1 MVPGALVWEKAD
13 IFFSGGRNSVVPGYV
28 YIVYI
33 TGRGLCPAGGNHL
46 PRQPDPELESR
57 ILNAAQKLW
66 KRGGG
71 KALTMRAVAKAA
83 KTNTPSVYRRFR
95 HREDILRA
103 IMQRIRLEIAAV
115 LEGASSPEEA
125 CERYLDYALSH
136 PREYEL
142 FYQHEYE
149 LFYSPRSIRAGA
161 KTGGRP
167 ARDAMKRKLAGKFGG
182 LPDDHEPLLTALWMA
197 THGAAMLLVGKTI
210 PPQDA
215 AAARAVFTEL
225 VAMML
230 RGEFLRAAVE
240 AAP

>member
-1 MVPGALVWEKAD
+1 
-13 IFFSGGRNSVVPGYV
+13 
-28 YIVYI
+28 
-33 TGRGLCPAGGNHL
+33 L

-66 KRGGG
+66 KKGGA
-71 KALTMRAVAKAA
+71 KALTMRGVAKAA

-95 HREDILRA
+95 HRDDILRA
-103 IMQRIRLEIAAV
+103 IMQRIRLEIAAA
-115 LEGASSPEEA
+115 LEDAASPEEA

-161 KTGGRP
+161 KTVGRP
-167 ARDAMKRKLAGKFGG
+167 ARDAMKRKLAEKFGG
-182 LPDDHEPLLTALWMA
+182 SPEDHESMLTALWMA
-197 THGAAMLLVGKTI
+197 THGAAMLLVAKTI
-210 PPQDA
+210 PPKNA

-225 VAMML
+225 VGMML
-230 RGEFLRAAVE
+230 RDGLMSTVGEVV
-240 AAP
+240 P

>member
-1 MVPGALVWEKAD
+1 
-13 IFFSGGRNSVVPGYV
+13 
-28 YIVYI
+28 
-33 TGRGLCPAGGNHL
+33 L

-66 KRGGG
+66 KKGGA

-95 HREDILRA
+95 CREDILRA
-103 IMQRIRLEIAAV
+103 IMQRIRLEIAAS
-115 LEGASSPEEA
+115 LEDAGSPEEA
-125 CERYLDYALSH
+125 CERYLDYALGH

-161 KTGGRP
+161 KASGRP
-167 ARDAMKRKLAGKFGG
+167 ARDAMKRKLAEKFGG
-182 LPDDHEPLLTALWMA
+182 SPDDHESILTALWMA
-197 THGAAMLLVGKTI
+197 AHGAAMLMVAKTI
-210 PPQDA
+210 PPKDT

-225 VAMML
+225 VGMML
-230 RGEFLRAAVE
+230 RDGSMSTVGEVV
-240 AAP
+240 P